1 MTEISPLGSYN
12 RPKRKHQA
20 WPADARRVLA
30 AKQGRPPYGIEMKII
45 DADGEVLPHDGV
57 AVGELLVRG
66 HWVVGQ
72 YFNVDKPT
80 LSDGWFATGDVGSID
95 ADGFLLITDRS
106 EEHTSELQS
115 LMRISY

>member
-1 MTEISPLGSYN
+1 
-12 RPKRKHQA
+12 
-20 WPADARRVLA
+20 
-30 AKQGRPPYGIEMKII
+30 MKII

-95 ADGFLLITDRS
+95 RS
-106 EEHTSELQS
+106 EERRVGKECVSTCRSRWSPYHYKKKKQRTRMHPHYKTHTIQTE
-115 LMRISY
+115 RY